1 MNLEELI
8 YDITKKEESIRE
20 LKVISDQDELVNN

>member
-20 LKVISDQDELVNN
+20 LKVISDQDELINK